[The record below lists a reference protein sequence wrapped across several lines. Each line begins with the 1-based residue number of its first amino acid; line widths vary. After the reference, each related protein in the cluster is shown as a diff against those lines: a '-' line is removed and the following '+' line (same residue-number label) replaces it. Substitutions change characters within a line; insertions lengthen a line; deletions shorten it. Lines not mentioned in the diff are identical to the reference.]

1 MKCDSCVYQPKCE
14 DTPCDCESFKDKD
27 MFVELPF
34 MLNQYVYYVEPA
46 TKYVPVTIDGD
57 AYFKLVDDS
66 KVKGHLF
73 SGEDLERYL
82 LCDPFGMRE
91 VPEYFATREEA
102 EKALAERV
110 KKNG

>member
-1 MKCDSCVYQPKCE
+1 MKCEFCVYQPKCN
-14 DTPCDCESFKDKD
+14 TVPGGCDDFKDKD
-27 MFVELPF
+27 LFVELPF
-34 MLNQYVYYVEPA
+34 MINQFVWYIKPA

-66 KVKGHLF
+66 KVEGHLF

-82 LCDPFGMRE
+82 MQDPFGA
-91 VPEYFATREEA
+91 VKVNEYFATREEA
-102 EKALAERV
+102 EKALAEV